1 MDCRPLVPLAALL
14 AAACSSPAEVAERT
28 GVDQEASASATA
40 AAAAGKARKVSED
53 TALIDYD
60 FSYPAAVGAIPELAE
75 RLEREAAK
83 ARAET
88 IAMARE
94 GQAEAKSSG
103 FDFNPYGLSHEWKVV
118 ADLPG
123 YLSLS
128 NEVYAFTGGAHG
140 NYTTE
145 GFVWD
150 KAARRGFD
158 SAELFRSPT
167 ALQDAMAGRVC
178 TALDAERT
186 ARRGEPVDRSDDF
199 MGGCPGLEDAAIL
212 VGSSNG
218 KTFDRI
224 TVYFGP
230 YIAGPY
236 AEGAYELD
244 FPMTAEMLKA
254 VKPAYRAAFSA
265 KS

>member
-1 MDCRPLVPLAALL
+1 MDCRPLAVLL
-14 AAACSSPAEVAERT
+14 LAACSSPAEVAERT

-40 AAAAGKARKVSED
+40 AGAAGKAHTVSEE

-60 FSYPAAVGAIPELAE
+60 FAYPAAVGAIPELAQQ
-75 RLEREAAK
+75 LEREAAA

-88 IAMARE
+88 IAAAE
-94 GQAEAKSSG
+94 AGQAEAKASG

-128 NEVYAFTGGAHG
+128 NEVYAYTGGAHG

-158 SAELFRSPT
+158 SAGLFRSPA
-167 ALQDAMAGRVC
+167 ALQEAMAGRVC
-178 TALDAERT
+178 AALDAERT
-186 ARRGEPVDRSDDF
+186 ERRGEPVDRSDDF
-199 MGGCPGLEDAAIL
+199 MGGCPRLEDATIL

-218 KTFDRI
+218 QTFDRI

-230 YIAGPY
+230 YVAGPY

-244 FPMTAEMLKA
+244 FPMTAAMLDA

-265 KS
+265 KR

>member
-1 MDCRPLVPLAALL
+1 MPYHLLPLLVALALVS
-14 AAACSSPAEVAERT
+14 CSSPEEVAERT
-28 GVDQEASASATA
+28 GVEQEATASASA
-40 AAAAGKARKVSED
+40 AGPAGEARKVSEE
-53 TALIDYD
+53 TGLIDYD
-60 FSYPAAVGAIPELAE
+60 FAYPAAVGAIPELAQ

-88 IAMARE
+88 LEMAE
-94 GQAEAKSSG
+94 QGKAEAQSLG
-103 FDFNPYGLSHEWKVV
+103 YDFNPYGLSHEWKVV

-128 NEVYAFTGGAHG
+128 NDVYAFTGGAHG
-140 NYTTE
+140 NFTTE

-150 KAARRGFD
+150 KTARRGFD
-158 SAELFRSPT
+158 SAELFLSPA
-167 ALQDAMAGRVC
+167 ALQEAMAGRVC
-178 TALDAERT
+178 AALDAERT
-186 ARRGEPVDRSDDF
+186 ERRGEPVDRSDDL

-230 YIAGPY
+230 YVAGPY
-236 AEGAYELD
+236 AEGAYQLD
-244 FPMTAEMLKA
+244 FPMTAEMLRA
-254 VKPAYRAAFSA
+254 VGPAYRTAFSV
-265 KS
+265 K